1 MTVTLAADIVVSFLL
16 LFTIYYAAKLSRRLS
31 ALRADKAALQALV
44 RSLTQ
49 ASQSA
54 ETGIRGLKSVAE
66 ESGRELQK
74 MLQDAQSLR
83 DDLAYMIERGG
94 GVADR
99 METSLRSRRE
109 EPKPQPRPR
118 PVEAARPVEPQPRRE
133 PRSGPVN
140 FIQEMA
146 ARLAP
151 STGAEP
157 SRAERELLRALA
169 GRR

>member
-1 MTVTLAADIVVSFLL
+1 MTLTLTADCTVAILL

-31 ALRADKAALQALV
+31 ALRADKAALQMLV
-44 RSLTQ
+44 QHLTQ

-54 ETGIRGLKSVAE
+54 EAGIRGLKAAAE
-66 ESGRELQK
+66 ETGRELQRK
-74 MLQDAQSLR
+74 LQDARSLH
-83 DDLAYMIERGG
+83 DDLAYMIDRGG
-94 GVADR
+94 GIADR
-99 METSLRSRRE
+99 METSLRSRHD
-109 EPKPQPRPR
+109 EPKAQAPRPR
-118 PVEAARPVEPQPRRE
+118 PVEPLRAPEAALRRA
-133 PRSGPVN
+133 PKPATN

-151 STGAEP
+151 NNSAEP